1 MLLSFILDIAYEV
14 KDEVENFMKHNSTS
28 VSCVVIS
35 IFYMVYR
42 EMHVLNFPKVLNYPF
57 Y

>member
-1 MLLSFILDIAYEV
+1 MKEV